1 MSQCP
6 KREDETLDRKDE
18 RLDPQEQGVHEPSA
32 GRILAF
38 HADHSRGLH
47 ATPLAGCSECL
58 LDRVMGASET
68 ELVDLLESAAESA

>member
-1 MSQCP
+1 MS
-6 KREDETLDRKDE
+6 E
-18 RLDPQEQGVHEPSA
+18 RDEQGVHEPSA